1 MLTGVLGTS
10 IVSAL
15 VYGAGFCH
23 RRPSLARVVINTAAT
38 ALLTL
43 WAYLAG
49 GPTLLVLAL
58 AFSTL
63 GDAFLGAS
71 EERYLLPGMA
81 AFFTAHTLY
90 VVLFSFY
97 IAAFWSLLGQESGA
111 GIIIAHIA
119 LTLGGVVFIGFM
131 LKSIDPAM
139 RIPVIAYAAII
150 LCMGNAALRLD
161 DTLIWAKIGA
171 LAFILS
177 DVILTVEL
185 FRIKSNAPIKR
196 LTSPLIWGFYYGGQA
211 LIAYAFIS

>member
-10 IVSAL
+10 IASAL
-15 VYGAGFCH
+15 VYGADFCH
-23 RRPSLARVVINTAAT
+23 RRPSLARVIIKTAAT

-49 GPTLLVLAL
+49 GPTLLVFAL
-58 AFSTL
+58 GFSTL

-81 AFFTAHTLY
+81 AFFIAHALY
-90 VVLFSFY
+90 VVLFWGVLASDV
-97 IAAFWSLLGQESGA
+97 GA
-111 GIIIAHIA
+111 PILSAQVA
-119 LTLGGVVFIGFM
+119 LTLAGIAFIGFM
-131 LKSIDPAM
+131 LKSIDRPM

-185 FRIKSNAPIKR
+185 FRIKPSAPIKR

>member
-1 MLTGVLGTS
+1 MLTGVFGIS
-10 IVSAL
+10 VASAL
-15 VYGAGFCH
+15 IYGAGFCH
-23 RRPSLARVVINTAAT
+23 RRPSLTRVIIKTSAT

-49 GPTLLVLAL
+49 GPSLLVFAL

-71 EERYLLPGMA
+71 EERYILPGMA
-81 AFFTAHTLY
+81 VFFTAHVLY

-97 IAAFWSLLGQESGA
+97 IAAFWSLSGQEAEA
-111 GIIIAHIA
+111 GVIIAHTA
-119 LTLGGVVFIGFM
+119 LTLGGMAFIGYM
-131 LKSIDPAM
+131 LKSIDRPM

-161 DTLIWAKIGA
+161 DTLISAKIGA

-177 DVILTVEL
+177 DIILTVEL
-185 FRIKSNAPIKR
+185 FRIKPDAPIKR
-196 LTSPLIWGFYYGGQA
+196 VTSPLIWGLYYGGQA